1 MELYFW
7 SMLLGGT
14 NDEEIVRLL
23 KLGDTAAY
31 DLLYERYWKKLY
43 VHVSNR
49 IRDEA
54 ASKDIVQNVFIN
66 IWERKETLV
75 IHTSLEQFLMGSAK
89 FQVLNYFRSEKAE
102 GQVLDYTLRKFDE
115 ASVSIHELSD
125 YLDLEK
131 LIEVE
136 IEQLPEKMRH
146 AYLLKHAH
154 HSTSEIAE
162 KLNLAEQTV
171 SNHISEAMRRIRKRL
186 GEKFPERLIN

>member
-7 SMLLGGT
+7 SMLVGGT

-49 IRDEA
+49 IRDEE

-89 FQVLNYFRSEKAE
+89 FQVLNYFRSEKAD

>member
-1 MELYFW
+1 
-7 SMLLGGT
+7 MLHVGRK
-14 NDEEIVRLL
+14 DEEIVRQL

-43 VHVSNR
+43 VHVLTR
-49 IRDEA
+49 IKDEEA
-54 ASKDIVQNVFIN
+54 AKDIVQNVFIN
-66 IWERKETLV
+66 IWERKETIIV
-75 IHTSLEQFLMGSAK
+75 NTTLEQFLMGAAK
-89 FQVLNYFRSEKAE
+89 FQVLNYFRSEKIE
-102 GQVLDYTLRKFDE
+102 ERVFDYTLRKFED
-115 ASVSIHELSD
+115 ASVSINELSD

-136 IEQLPEKMRH
+136 IKGFPEKMRH

-171 SNHISEAMRRIRKRL
+171 SNHICEAMRRIRKRL
-186 GEKFPERLIN
+186 SEKFPERLIS

>member
-23 KLGDTAAY
+23 KLGDTSAY

-49 IRDEA
+49 IRDEE